1 VLVTDVGA
9 TGQRL
14 PRLDLLMAWRYRRGV
29 RFGAQADEAT
39 GIPPAHADPDT
50 YCRNTVED

>member
-1 VLVTDVGA
+1 MLVTDVGA